1 MVGSDAPIEFLSSSL
16 PVAGGVGR
24 GRGGGAGG
32 GRGRLDLFTQEEG
45 AEESDDVLDVG
56 LSSEREDV
64 PMRRRRLV
72 GRRQIIDDDDSDE

>member
-16 PVAGGVGR
+16 PVGAAGGKGR
-24 GRGGGAGG
+24 AGAGG

-45 AEESDDVLDVG
+45 REESDDVLDVG

-72 GRRQIIDDDDSDE
+72 GRRQVIDDDSDE